1 MNSESNA
8 TSSTAPVLELRD
20 IRKSFGTNAVLKG
33 VDLTLRAGR
42 ITALLG
48 ANGAGKSTLIKAL
61 SGVHAPSSGEILL
74 EGRPVELENPI
85 TASRLGVRTVHQ
97 RIDDAIVPGLSVAE
111 NLVFE
116 QIALREA
123 PRVGSLRGLLPRARE
138 VAAALSLDWSDA
150 FLRKDVFELG
160 IADCQMLLLARALVT
175 SPQVL
180 ILDEPTSTLS
190 QSEAERLFETILRLR
205 ERGVAILHVS
215 HRLAEIDQLADD
227 IVVLRDGRITAR
239 QERPFDFTA
248 AVTSMLG
255 EGTAQDITHLEHL
268 TGDTVALEM
277 SGHRVLPEAPELSL
291 SFNGGEVTGVIGL
304 IGAGKTELAEYMFG
318 AASVGEGTMRLDGQP
333 YRPRHPKQAI
343 ARGVFLVPED
353 RAAQG
358 MLPGWSI
365 ARTFSLPFL
374 SRFTRGPLLRSAAES
389 ARAAQAINDYGIV
402 STGAAQAVDALSGGN
417 QQKVMVARWMQ
428 TPPRVLLLDE
438 PFRGVDIGARREI
451 ARRARAQAAEGSC
464 VVMLCS
470 DVDELREIADRVVV
484 LVEGRVTLDARIN
497 TVTDEQIV
505 QSMTEVA

>member
-1 MNSESNA
+1 MTTPRDA
-8 TSSTAPVLELRD
+8 HPPVLELRD
-20 IRKSFGTNAVLKG
+20 IRKSFGANTVLKG
-33 VDLTLRAGR
+33 VDLTLRPGR

-61 SGVHAPSSGEILL
+61 SGVHQPTGGDILL
-74 EGRPVELENPI
+74 DGAPVQLENPMS
-85 TASRLGVRTVHQ
+85 ASRLGVRTVHQ
-97 RIDDAIVPGLSVAE
+97 RIDDAIIPGLSVAE

-116 QIALREA
+116 QIALGET
-123 PRVGSLRGLLPRARE
+123 PSISSPKSLLPRARE
-138 VAAALSLDWSDA
+138 VAAALSLDWDDA
-150 FLRKDVFELG
+150 FLRQDVFELG

-175 SPQVL
+175 DPKVL

-190 QSEAERLFETILRLR
+190 QSEAERLFETILALR
-205 ERGVAILHVS
+205 DRGVAILHVS

-227 IVVLRDGRITAR
+227 IVVLRDGRITAT
-239 QERPFDFTA
+239 QERPFDFAA

-255 EGTAQDITHLEHL
+255 EGAERDIEQLVHL
-268 TGDTVALEM
+268 TGEQVALEID
-277 SGHRVLPEAPELSL
+277 GLRVFPEAPEMSVALRS
-291 SFNGGEVTGVIGL
+291 GEVTGVIGL
-304 IGAGKTELAEYMFG
+304 IGAGKTELAEYVFG
-318 AASVGEGTMRLDGQP
+318 ESTAAGTGTMKLDGKA
-333 YRPRHPKQAI
+333 YAPRHPKDAI

-374 SRFTRGPLLRSAAES
+374 SRFARGPLLQQGAETT
-389 ARAAQAINDYGIV
+389 RAAQAITDFGVV
-402 STGAAQAVDALSGGN
+402 STGPGQSVDALSGGN

-428 TPPRVLLLDE
+428 TPPEVLLLDE

-451 ARRARAQAAEGSC
+451 AKRAREQAADGSC

-470 DVDELREIADRVVV
+470 DVDELREIADRVLV
-484 LVEGRVTLDARIN
+484 LVEGRITLDARID
-497 TVTDEQIV
+497 TVSDDEIV